1 MAVTKIEEG
10 GLGTDSFNLPITL
23 NGTDGSSTDAGDNIV
38 LDASASGVDAGER
51 LLYEG
56 HPPNIP
62 ADISSNISV
71 LSGVT
76 LTIADG
82 ATIANSGT
90 ATGFSSG
97 DPSSADGDSL
107 GTASLEWSDLYLADG
122 GVIYFGN
129 DQDITITHNPDAGVT
144 LGGTT
149 PTLTMGDGGAE
160 DTKIVFDGNEK
171 DFYVGLDDSENKL
184 IIGRGS
190 AVGTNNI
197 LTIIDDEISIGD
209 GSAVDTKIRWDGNA
223 QDYYIGLD
231 DTDDDFKI
239 GKGTT
244 VGTTASIVINEDGI
258 ITQPLQP
265 AFLAYSDAVSNV
277 TGAGGSYTPANFA
290 NEVFDNNGDYNNST
304 FTFTAP
310 VTGRYQ
316 ANVKMNLGGAT
327 SSYTR
332 VQMRFQ
338 ASNRDIIIS
347 DLHAYN
353 VSQTDPAYR
362 IAGSTLI
369 DMDASDTLLI
379 TIYGYGGSDV
389 LDWLANSYFS
399 AYLVA

>member
-1 MAVTKIEEG
+1 MAVTRIEEG

-90 ATGFSSG
+90 ATGFSSA

-107 GTASLEWSDLYLADG
+107 GTASLEWSDLYLSDG

-149 PTLTMGDGGAE
+149 PTLTIGDAGAE
-160 DTKIVFDGNEK
+160 DTKIVFDGNAQ
-171 DFYVGLDDSENKL
+171 DFHIGLDDSADDL
-184 IIGRGS
+184 VIGLGS
-190 AVGTNNI
+190 A
-197 LTIIDDEISIGD
+197 L
-209 GSAVDTKIRWDGNA
+209 
-223 QDYYIGLD
+223 
-231 DTDDDFKI
+231 
-239 GKGTT
+239 GTT
-244 VGTTASIVINEDGI
+244 THMAFDETGAVTM
-258 ITQPLQP
+258 PLQP
-265 AFLAYSDAVSNV
+265 AVLAVSATVSNV
-277 TGAGGSYTPANFA
+277 SGNGDAYTTANF
-290 NEVFDNNGDYNNST
+290 ETEIFDQNADFNNSN

-310 VTGRYQ
+310 VTGRYS
-316 ANVKMNLGGAT
+316 ASITTHIGGCA
-327 SSYTR
+327 SDNTR
-332 VQMRFQ
+332 ASARIV
-338 ASNRDIIIS
+338 ASNRDIIIY
-347 DLHAYN
+347 DVHGYN
-353 VSQTDPAYR
+353 VSQPDPKFVLS
-362 IAGSTLI
+362 GHTLI
-369 DMDASDTLLI
+369 DMDANDTLSV
-379 TIYGYGGSDV
+379 TFYAYNGSKV
-389 LDWLANSYFS
+389 VDWLVNSS
-399 AYLVA
+399 LSVNLVA

>member
-1 MAVTKIEEG
+1 MARTKITG
-10 GLGTDSFNLPITL
+10 TGLDIDNATDI
-23 NGTDGSSTDAGDNIV
+23 GAAI
-38 LDASASGVDAGER
+38 VDAD
-51 LLYEG
+51 LF
-56 HPPNIP
+56 IM
-62 ADISSNISV
+62 D
-71 LSGVT
+71 
-76 LTIADG
+76 DG
-82 ATIANSGT
+82 AGGTIRKTT
-90 ATGFSSG
+90 ASRIKTYVGGS

-149 PTLTMGDGGAE
+149 PTLTMGDAGAE

-209 GSAVDTKIRWDGNA
+209 GAAVDTKIRWDGNA
-223 QDYYIGLD
+223 QDYYIGID

-244 VGTTASIVINEDGI
+244 VGTTAAIVINEDGI

-277 TGAGGSYTPANFA
+277 TGAGGSYSPANFA
-290 NEVFDNNGDYNNST
+290 NEVFDNNGDYNTTN

-316 ANVKMNLGGAT
+316 ANVKMDLGGAT

-332 VQMRFQ
+332 VQVRF
-338 ASNRDIIIS
+338 ASSNRDIIIS

-362 IAGSTLI
+362 IAGSSLI

-379 TIYGYGGSDV
+379 TIYGYGGTDV